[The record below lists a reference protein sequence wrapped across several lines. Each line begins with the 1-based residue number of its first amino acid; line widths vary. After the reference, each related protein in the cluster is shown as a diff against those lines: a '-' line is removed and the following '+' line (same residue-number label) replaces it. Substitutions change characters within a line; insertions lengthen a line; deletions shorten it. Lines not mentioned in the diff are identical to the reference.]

1 MEISNI
7 FKTKNQ
13 QMPMAVDMAYNQNTD
28 SKRPAETYIQYGTR
42 ICGKVTG
49 STTAFSAMLQKV
61 YNAEKQRQIED
72 EQLQAQRKLEIRN
85 KIDDTESVIS
95 KEKDNKAHTE
105 NAISVL
111 ENTKSELDEKLVE
124 AKVKHGEVNK
134 VARVKM
140 LVGCVIL
147 IPLTLYLFLFY
158 TEMFAKGFK
167 GLMNV
172 FTIYFAPII
181 FFGLGYALHFF
192 AVQENKVKYLKI
204 GAVLVATFVFDCIL
218 AYNIAELEYNDWAQ
232 NQLKEVPPYSISMAV
247 ADLHVWGVI
256 FCGFV
261 AYIIWGVVFD
271 MTITA
276 YENVRSNRK
285 EIQKIENKI
294 EDVKAKMA
302 ERKEELL
309 RANNKITDMENQK
322 QKLMRSLA
330 EDIHI
335 DVQIIKSAL
344 SDFHAGWIQLM
355 PALGIGQGQQDQTKT
370 IYDNTIKVLFAA

>member
-1 MEISNI
+1 
-7 FKTKNQ
+7 
-13 QMPMAVDMAYNQNTD
+13 MAVDMAYNQNTD

>member
-85 KIDDTESVIS
+85 KIDDTESAIS

-232 NQLKEVPPYSISMAV
+232 NQLREVPPYSISMAV

-309 RANNKITDMENQK
+309 RTNNKITDMENQK